1 MGRFALVVMGVI
13 AWIALANS
21 GYALPSGLDD
31 KLWLVGLF
39 PAVYILG
46 LTLIG
51 D

>member
-1 MGRFALVVMGVI
+1 MGRFVLVVMGLL
-13 AWIALANS
+13 AWIAVANS
-21 GYALPSGLDD
+21 GYALPAALDD

-46 LTLIG
+46 LMLIG